1 MNQRILIAA
10 LPALIAIVFASATL
24 STVDAQPRWQLN
36 VKAGTPGVVA
46 VFDVLNHGKNYWYFP
61 FTVKNTSD
69 KEQKVLITVQAL
81 TDTRKTYTCGY
92 YPDAMKKVKRI
103 LGRNV
108 RGMKDMQGTIK
119 PGASWNGVAIFKS
132 MDPNMDFITFR
143 IQGIED
149 VVVRI
154 KGVSYVEV
162 RALDFKY
169 RQLGDEYFPWEDPI
183 DFLGMRW
190 KVLKQRT
197 RVVRR

>member
-1 MNQRILIAA
+1 MNQRILLAA
-10 LPALIAIVFASATL
+10 LPAVLVIVFASTVL
-24 STVDAQPRWQLN
+24 STADAQPRWQLN

-46 VFDVLNHGKNYWYFP
+46 VFDVLNQGKNYWYFP

-69 KEQKVLITVQAL
+69 KEQKVLITTRAL
-81 TDTRKTYTCGY
+81 TDTRKTYTSGF
-92 YPDAMKKVKRI
+92 YPDALKKVKRI

-108 RGMKDMQGTIK
+108 RGMNEMHGTLK
-119 PGASWNGVAIFKS
+119 AGASWYGVAIFKAV
-132 MDPNMDFITFR
+132 DPNMDFITFR
-143 IQGIED
+143 VQGVED

-162 RALDFKY
+162 RALDFTY

-183 DFLGMRW
+183 DFLGKRW